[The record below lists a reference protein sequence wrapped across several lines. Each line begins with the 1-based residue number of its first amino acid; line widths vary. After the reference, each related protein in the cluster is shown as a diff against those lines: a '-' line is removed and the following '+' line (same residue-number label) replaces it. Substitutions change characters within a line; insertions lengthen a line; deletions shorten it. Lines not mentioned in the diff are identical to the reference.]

1 MSQKKSSKPT
11 PLYFV
16 GIDGGGTK
24 CRAELYDTTGNLLGA
39 GVAGAANIARNGDVA
54 RQSILD
60 SVKAAIEHAN
70 LPPETL
76 ASTLACGGFAGAN
89 LPSASNALK
98 QWQHPFHSFYF
109 TSDLHTALYGAHDGA
124 NGAVLVI
131 GTGSCAAAL
140 KDGELTQFGG
150 HGFLLGD
157 KGSGAWLGKQAVVH
171 TLEAI
176 DAIQP
181 KGQLAEAVRDHY
193 QAHSATALVDKL
205 NQANPGVFGELCPII
220 LELAHHAEPTAQ
232 ALVKE
237 GCEYLSAIARKAI
250 QKSDGALVLAG
261 GVAHALQPLL
271 DSDVQAKLTSST
283 HGPEWGAIM
292 LYQHGAFNQGANA

>member
-1 MSQKKSSKPT
+1 MSQQNTSEHA
-11 PLYFV
+11 PLFYAGV
-16 GIDGGGTK
+16 DGGGTK
-24 CRAELYDTTGNLLGA
+24 CRAELYDLNGNLLAA
-39 GVAGAANIARNGDVA
+39 GVAGAANIARNGEVA

-60 SVKAAIEHAN
+60 SVSAALAQAN
-70 LPPETL
+70 LPAATL
-76 ASTLACGGFAGAN
+76 QQTLVCGGFAGAN

-98 QWQHPFHSFYF
+98 QWQHPFHSFHF

-140 KDGELTQFGG
+140 KDGELAQYGG

-157 KGSGAWLGKQAVVH
+157 KGSGAWLGKQAVIH

-181 KGQLAEAVRDHY
+181 KGALAAAVCQHY
-193 QAHSATALVDKL
+193 QAHSATDLVDKL

-220 LELAHHAEPTAQ
+220 LELANQQEPTAT
-232 ALVKE
+232 ALIQQ
-237 GCEYLSAIARKAI
+237 GSAYLSAIARKAI
-250 QKSDGALVLAG
+250 AQSAGNLVLAG
-261 GVAHALQPLL
+261 GVAQALQHKL
-271 DSDVQAKLTSST
+271 DEDVQASITDSK

-292 LYQHGAFNQGANA
+292 LYQHGAFN